1 MTISLE
7 SLDQN
12 SLAIVQKFSKGLAAN
27 ELKVRN
33 AAFKKVREWLVNKS
47 NKDVKLDKYVVIFI

>member
-1 MTISLE
+1 MTVSLE

-27 ELKVRN
+27 ELKARN
-33 AAFKKVREWLVNKS
+33 KAFKIVRTWLVNKS
-47 NKDVKLDKYVVIFI
+47 NKGEKLDKYV